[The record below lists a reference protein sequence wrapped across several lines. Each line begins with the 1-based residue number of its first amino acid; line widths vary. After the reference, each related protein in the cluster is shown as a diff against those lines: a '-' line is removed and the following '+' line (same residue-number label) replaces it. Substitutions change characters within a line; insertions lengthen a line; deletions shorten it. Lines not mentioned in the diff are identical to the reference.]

1 MPVTAIVG
9 AQWGDEGK
17 GKITDLLAQDADLVV
32 RYGGGGN
39 AGHTVV
45 NEYGEFA
52 LHHIPCGI
60 FNTGALS
67 LIGTGAVVD
76 FDFLAQE
83 VQTLL
88 DAGLNLDAL
97 RISSRC
103 HVVMPYHLLL
113 DRLGDEAR
121 GIHAIGTTRRG
132 VGPTYADKAER
143 VGIQAYDILDPRVL
157 REKLEF
163 ILPRKNHVLHD
174 LYGHS
179 PLDRGDIMDR
189 ASMWRDHFG
198 RYIVDQV
205 PLMSS
210 VLARDGKVLMEGQL
224 GTMRDLDWGM
234 YPFVT
239 SSTTISGGV
248 TVGGGVPP
256 TRVDRTIGVVKAYTS
271 SVGAGPLPT
280 ELHGAEGEDLR
291 TRGAE
296 YGVTTGRPRRV
307 GWFDAVA
314 SRYSCQLNQF
324 ESIVITKLDVLD
336 GMPSLRICT
345 AYDVDGVEYDTVPPT
360 PLLTRA
366 VPRYEEL
373 PGWDTPS
380 AGAATWDG
388 LPQNARQYVRRIEEL
403 VGAPVSLVSVGPG
416 RDQTILAPAPSMF
429 A

>member
-1 MPVTAIVG
+1 MTVTAIVG

-39 AGHTVV
+39 AGHTVI

-60 FNTGALS
+60 FNPGALS

-76 FDFLAQE
+76 FDFLIQE
-83 VQTLL
+83 SAPLI
-88 DAGLNLDAL
+88 DAGLTLDAL

-113 DRLGDEAR
+113 DRLGDQAR
-121 GIHAIGTTRRG
+121 GAHAIGTTYRG
-132 VGPTYADKAER
+132 VGPAYADKAAR
-143 VGIQAYDILDPRVL
+143 VGIQAYDILDPSVL
-157 REKLEF
+157 RSKLELV
-163 ILPRKNHVLHD
+163 LPGKNRALQD
-174 LYGHS
+174 LYAHP
-179 PLDRGDIMDR
+179 PLDLQELMDR
-189 ASMWRDHFG
+189 AGVWRERFG
-198 RYIVDQV
+198 ACIVDQV
-205 PLMSS
+205 PLMAG
-210 VLARDGKVLMEGQL
+210 VLTRDGNVLLEGQL

-234 YPFVT
+234 YPYVT

-256 TRVDRTIGVVKAYTS
+256 TRVDRVIGVVKAYTS
-271 SVGAGPLPT
+271 AVGAGPLPT
-280 ELHGAEGEDLR
+280 ELQGAEADDLR

-324 ESIVITKLDVLD
+324 ESIAITKLDVLD

-345 AYDVDGVEYDTVPPT
+345 SYDVDGVEYVTVPPT
-360 PLLTRA
+360 PLLARA

-373 PGWDTPS
+373 PGWDTPT
-380 AGAATWDG
+380 AGASSWDT
-388 LPQNARQYVRRIEEL
+388 LPVNARRYVRRLEEL
-403 VGAPVSLVSVGPG
+403 VGARASLISVGPG
-416 RDQTILAPAPSMF
+416 RNQTILAPVA
-429 A
+429 